1 MKRYLSRIAVVALA
15 AGSVAVLGVSTAWAA
30 PSATT
35 VVLSGGKAIL
45 GQGASP
51 IVATTSVAGSV
62 SFTAAGTAIAGCS
75 AAATTTVTPFIATCS
90 WTPAVAGST
99 DLGATF
105 TPTDAVNY
113 STATAAVYNINVAVP
128 VQGSTASPVSIYT
141 DTINTTGDKGVLAP
155 KYGAGCSITSE
166 FAIGQT
172 IVWRVFA
179 NSADLGG
186 APLTP
191 LNVASATVTVAGV
204 ATPLALSYGN
214 HSGVAFWTAVLKT
227 GTTAG
232 LYNTLG
238 VINYKVTIATIAVPA
253 VTKQVK
259 AIKYVPTI
267 KNKKHVVVNGK
278 GVFHQV
284 SYTKTVVVT
293 PAVPG
298 ATGVFQPAFTP
309 LSQLTLN
316 ALPA

>member
-1 MKRYLSRIAVVALA
+1 MKHFLSRVAVVALT
-15 AGSVAVLGVSTAWAA
+15 AGSLAALGVTTAWAA

-35 VVLSGGKAIL
+35 VVLKGGSAVFGVSPGVITAT
-45 GQGASP
+45 ASVP
-51 IVATTSVAGSV
+51 GTV
-62 SFTAAGTAIAGCS
+62 SFTAAGTVISGC
-75 AAATTTVTPFIATCS
+75 AAVATATATPFIATCS
-90 WTPAVAGST
+90 WTPAVAGSV
-99 DLGATF
+99 DLGASF
-105 TPTDAVNY
+105 TPTDAVAY
-113 STATAAVYNINVAVP
+113 STAVAPIFNVKVGVP
-128 VQGSTASPVSIYT
+128 VQGAVLSTVSIYA
-141 DTINTTGDKGVLAP
+141 DTINTTSDKGALAP
-155 KYGAGCSITSE
+155 KFGAGCSITSE
-166 FAIGQT
+166 FAVGQT

-186 APLTP
+186 AALTP
-191 LNVASATVTVAGV
+191 LNVSSATVTVAGV
-204 ATPLALSYGN
+204 DVPLTLSYGN
-214 HSGVAFWTAVLKT
+214 HSGAAFWTAVLKT
-227 GTTAG
+227 GAAP
-232 LYNTLG
+232 LYSTLG

-259 AIKYVPTI
+259 AVKYVPTM

-284 SYTKTVVVT
+284 TYTKTVVVT

>member
-1 MKRYLSRIAVVALA
+1 MKRFISRIAVGAMVL
-15 AGSVAVLGVSTAWAA
+15 GSVAAFGVTSAWAA
-30 PSATT
+30 TTAPT

-45 GQGASP
+45 GIGSSA

-75 AAATTTVTPFIATCS
+75 AVATTTVTPFIATCT
-90 WTPAVAGST
+90 WTPTVAGPT

-113 STATAAVYNINVAVP
+113 STAMAAVYSVNVAVP
-128 VQGSTASPVSIYT
+128 VQGSTPSTVSIYT

-214 HSGVAFWTAVLKT
+214 HSGVAFWVAVLKT
-227 GTTAG
+227 GIAPG

-259 AIKYVPTI
+259 AIKYVPTM
-267 KNKKHVVVNGK
+267 KNGKRVVVNHK